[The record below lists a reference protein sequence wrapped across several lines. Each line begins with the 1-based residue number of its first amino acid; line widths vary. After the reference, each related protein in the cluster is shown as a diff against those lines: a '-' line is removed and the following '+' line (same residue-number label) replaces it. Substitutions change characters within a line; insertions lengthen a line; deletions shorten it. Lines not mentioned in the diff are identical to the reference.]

1 MKKKKIF
8 ILVPFVI
15 ILLFWGMILFNKNT
29 FILYDKFNQKEHIL
43 FLKKVENIIPNG
55 GISDVLSFRIYHFKT
70 KDIAKIKNN
79 INFKKVDDNLLDIY
93 NTVVKDCFIMH
104 LDNEKLELFKNN
116 FNVNMLKSNSNF
128 YMFSETEDNNRYYFE
143 LLILDNDN
151 NSLYSIIS
159 NYGVYKYIRE

>member
-1 MKKKKIF
+1 
-8 ILVPFVI
+8 
-15 ILLFWGMILFNKNT
+15 
-29 FILYDKFNQKEHIL
+29 
-43 FLKKVENIIPNG
+43 
-55 GISDVLSFRIYHFKT
+55 
-70 KDIAKIKNN
+70 
-79 INFKKVDDNLLDIY
+79 
-93 NTVVKDCFIMH
+93 MH

-116 FNVNMLKSNSNF
+116 FNVNLLKSNSNF

>member
-1 MKKKKIF
+1 MKKKKLF
-8 ILVPFVI
+8 ILIPFVI

-79 INFKKVDDNLLDIY
+79 INFKKVDDNLLDI
-93 NTVVKDCFIMH
+93 TQ
-104 LDNEKLELFKNN
+104 L
-116 FNVNMLKSNSNF
+116 LKIVS
-128 YMFSETEDNNRYYFE
+128 
-143 LLILDNDN
+143 
-151 NSLYSIIS
+151 
-159 NYGVYKYIRE
+159 